1 MFSLFKITPLLPK
14 TTFTVTGNGGFNETC
29 QRRAKYFAVTDHAH
43 DVFFLVIGRI
53 IIIALSLFGLL
64 LEVCR
69 FKYLIRES
77 KNPTVKYFSVT
88 D

>member
-1 MFSLFKITPLLPK
+1 MISLFKITPLLPK

-29 QRRAKYFAVTDHAH
+29 QRRAKYFSVTDQAH

-64 LEVCR
+64 LEVC
-69 FKYLIRES
+69 S
-77 KNPTVKYFSVT
+77 
-88 D
+88 